1 MGFEINLIT
10 LRKKFCLFCRINNF
24 NQYTAIDT
32 FVPQYDADGN
42 QTLIK
47 TSTGIWSVTYN
58 VENRPVRWECGDT
71 VVTMDFDRMGR
82 RTFYKEMNGNTQVTF
97 TRFVYKDYLC
107 VRQLFSNSPYNTYKN
122 FVWDPTERIA
132 TRPLKLQ
139 LPTMSLNL
147 FYMHD
152 GNKNVSD
159 VVYRLTSNGVAA
171 HYDYAPFGA
180 VTRSVS
186 NAVPTADITTLNP
199 FRFSSE
205 YHDDTL
211 GLVYYNYRHYNPT
224 DGRWTSRD
232 PIEELRILNLY
243 QMLESVNRWDL
254 LGQDLSSPW
263 SVNTTFARPLKS
275 RCSILLEKFQQ
286 WFKENQ
292 DLTWTTSLKP
302 CPKEI
307 KCISGKFV
315 TPDPTIWTLSVANE
329 SYHPGGTYELRM
341 STCSGA
347 GNQCIYDKC
356 GKIITSIPSAGTADF
371 SSPREWYNP
380 FNWDDVLG
388 HYLDD
393 VIPYEWAEELDVCY
407 PNSTPTFVE
416 QYYMRRP
423 IIVEK

>member
-107 VRQLFSNSPYNTYKN
+107 VRQVFSNSPYNTYKN
-122 FVWDPTERIA
+122 FVWDPTETIA

-224 DGRWTSRD
+224 DGRWISRD
-232 PIEELRILNLY
+232 FLGESSATSLYAMLKNQVIMQVDFLGNVSVFLVIEWPIIHLP
-243 QMLESVNRWDL
+243 
-254 LGQDLSSPW
+254 QDL
-263 SVNTTFARPLKS
+263 
-275 RCSILLEKFQQ
+275 LLEKRYGLNWKGRKNPIAFTRANVDITFSCYCDDALGVVGSINAILEIQTYMYDSNDPVRIKSNSSPSS
-286 WFKENQ
+286 KEDVYRQ
-292 DLTWTTSLKP
+292 EHARD
-302 CPKEI
+302 
-307 KCISGKFV
+307 
-315 TPDPTIWTLSVANE
+315 
-329 SYHPGGTYELRM
+329 YR
-341 STCSGA
+341 
-347 GNQCIYDKC
+347 
-356 GKIITSIPSAGTADF
+356 KIFAEF
-371 SSPREWYNP
+371 SSINVRDSYFSDISECNQKMQSK
-380 FNWDDVLG
+380 VLNFKNDIRNKLLEYSRQG
-388 HYLDD
+388 HQDPKFEVGGD
-393 VIPYEWAEELDVCY
+393 F
-407 PNSTPTFVE
+407 FVE
-416 QYYMRRP
+416 GDYL
-423 IIVEK
+423 